1 MAGSIFRTI
10 TNAGSEAAAMSRRSV
25 VMTAAGL
32 FLAVSASPAM
42 AASPKASCVGVG
54 ASDMAKNPP
63 PGFRNFGEFTSSS
76 VDFAPDPGVSGY
88 VTFFAHIQPCPL

>member
-1 MAGSIFRTI
+1 
-10 TNAGSEAAAMSRRSV
+10 MSRCSV

-32 FLAVSASPAM
+32 FLALSASPAM

-63 PGFRNFGEFTSSS
+63 AGARNFGQYTSSS
-76 VDFAPDPGVSGY
+76 VDVLTDPGVSGY
-88 VTFFAHIQPCPL
+88 VTFFAHIRPCG